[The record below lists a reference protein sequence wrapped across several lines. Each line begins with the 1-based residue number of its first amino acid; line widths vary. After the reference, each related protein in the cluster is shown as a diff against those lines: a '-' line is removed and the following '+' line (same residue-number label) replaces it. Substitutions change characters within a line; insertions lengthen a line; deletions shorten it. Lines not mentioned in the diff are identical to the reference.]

1 MARFNVT
8 YGCGCIVAR
17 TLTINAETAA
27 YVRKQSKRPCRF
39 HAAGMSDADAKT
51 AIRAH
56 NGDADGDVKAALKAR
71 TSRNRKR
78 NGRSGGQR
86 QRERATAAATV
97 AADDGAGDADSGAGD
112 ADDGA

>member
-1 MARFNVT
+1 MARFDVT
-8 YGCGCIVAR
+8 YACGDVVSR
-17 TLTINAETAA
+17 TLTVDGETAA
-27 YVRKQSKRPCRF
+27 YIKRMAKIPCRF
-39 HAAGMSDADAKT
+39 HRAGADAAAVKT
-51 AIRAH
+51 GIKSL
-56 NGDADGDVKAALKAR
+56 GDGGDVKAALKAR

-97 AADDGAGDADSGAGD
+97 AADDDTGDADSDAGD